1 MNKKL
6 LFVLVLVAVL
16 SVVFVGGKTLPKGVA
31 SADSTSSHHTIFVT
45 GEGKVEV
52 KPDISI
58 LSFGVSVDDKD
69 PQKAMDGLTQKAN
82 AVVKA
87 LLDLGIAEEKIQ
99 TSNLSLYPVYS
110 YNPDTGKSTL
120 EGYRASESFSVETAI
135 ANAGKTLSAVV
146 KAGVTDIGGITFD
159 ASNKEDI
166 KLQAIQAAMKNA
178 RAKAD
183 ATLKETSYK
192 VTGIESI
199 AVDTISYPQP
209 ILYKGVSNT
218 ADSVPVQGGTLD
230 ITVNV
235 TVVFNFD

>member
-1 MNKKL
+1 M
-6 LFVLVLVAVL
+6 LVLVAVL

-69 PQKAMDGLTQKAN
+69 PQKAMDGLTLKAN

-110 YNPDTGKSTL
+110 YDPQTGKATL

-135 ANAGKTLSAVV
+135 AKAGKTLSAVV

-159 ASNKEDI
+159 ASTKEDL

-183 ATLKETSYK
+183 ATLKDTSYK

-199 AVDTISYPQP
+199 SVDTINYPQP
-209 ILYKGVSNT
+209 ILYKAVSNA

>member
-69 PQKAMDGLTQKAN
+69 PQKAMDGLTLKAN

-87 LLDLGIAEEKIQ
+87 LFDLGIPEEKIQ

-110 YNPDTGKSTL
+110 YDPQTGKATL

-135 ANAGKTLSAVV
+135 AKAGKTLSAVV

-159 ASNKEDI
+159 ASTKEDL

-183 ATLKETSYK
+183 ATLKDTSYK
-192 VTGIESI
+192 VTAIESI
-199 AVDTISYPQP
+199 SVDTINYPQP
-209 ILYKGVSNT
+209 ILYKAVSNA

>member
-1 MNKKL
+1 VGRRFQKEWL
-6 LFVLVLVAVL
+6 LQIQHRAII
-16 SVVFVGGKTLPKGVA
+16 
-31 SADSTSSHHTIFVT
+31 TISVT

-110 YNPDTGKSTL
+110 YDPQTGKATL

-135 ANAGKTLSAVV
+135 AKAGKTLSAVV

-159 ASNKEDI
+159 ASTKEDL

-183 ATLKETSYK
+183 ATLKDTSYK

-199 AVDTISYPQP
+199 SVDTINYPQP
-209 ILYKGVSNT
+209 ILYKAVSNA

>member
-69 PQKAMDGLTQKAN
+69 PQKAMDGLTLKAN

-110 YNPDTGKSTL
+110 YDPQTGKATL
-120 EGYRASESFSVETAI
+120 EGYRASESFSVETVI
-135 ANAGKTLSAVV
+135 AKAGKTLSAVV

-159 ASNKEDI
+159 ASTKEDL
-166 KLQAIQAAMKNA
+166 KLQAIKAAMKNA

-183 ATLKETSYK
+183 ATLKDTSYK

-199 AVDTISYPQP
+199 SVDTISYPQP
-209 ILYKGVSNT
+209 ILYKGVSNAT
-218 ADSVPVQGGTLD
+218 DSVPVQGGTLD

>member
-69 PQKAMDGLTQKAN
+69 PQKAMDGLTLKAN

-110 YNPDTGKSTL
+110 YDPQTGKATL

-135 ANAGKTLSAVV
+135 AKAGKTLSAVV

-159 ASNKEDI
+159 ASTKEDL

-183 ATLKETSYK
+183 ATLKDTSYK

-199 AVDTISYPQP
+199 SVDTINYPQP
-209 ILYKGVSNT
+209 ILYKAVSNA